1 MFKHINKWSNQFEL
15 KNIKLKLV
23 LYDYNRFISGEI
35 DMYDVENKTLID
47 FKVSSSSIKLDWIIQ
62 LLAYASIMRKKLK
75 LTVDFIQIYNPLM
88 GTESKFDITDWHKE
102 DELLDYFVKV
112 RQEKLNR
119 NNDKVPNIK
128 IGYNGKVINN
138 KVIKPEVKP
147 IINTPIKIKTLDDSF
162 FDFNPEE
169 IEAMKIVEKVR
180 IKPKSKKN
188 ILN

>member
-23 LYDYNRFISGEI
+23 LNDYNRFISGEI
-35 DMYDVENKTLID
+35 DMYDIENKTLID

-147 IINTPIKIKTLDDSF
+147 KTLDDSF

-169 IEAMKIVEKVR
+169 IEAMKNVEKIVEKVR
-180 IKPKSKKN
+180 IKPKSKK
-188 ILN
+188 LVS

>member
-1 MFKHINKWSNQFEL
+1 
-15 KNIKLKLV
+15 
-23 LYDYNRFISGEI
+23 
-35 DMYDVENKTLID
+35 MYDVENKTLID

-88 GTESKFDITDWHKE
+88 GTESKFDIKDWNKE
-102 DELLDYFVKV
+102 NELLDYFVKV

-119 NNDKVPNIK
+119 NNDKVPKNK
-128 IGYNGKVINN
+128 NVYNDKVINN

-147 IINTPIKIKTLDDSF
+147 IINTPIKTKTLDDSF

-169 IEAMKIVEKVR
+169 IEAMKNVEKIVEKVR
-180 IKPKSKKN
+180 IKPKSKK
-188 ILN
+188 LVC